1 MKRFLALIVL
11 AFGLTLS
18 ALAQNALNNNA
29 DNIVGTYFSTFN
41 GESYK
46 VKVVRLEDGTYRGQV
61 IWVEHDLDAQGN
73 KLLDI
78 KNPDKSLRNT
88 PTDRIV
94 LFSGLRYDAKKHR
107 WGGTKMYDSRH
118 GISVNMSA
126 QFTDDD
132 RLRIKGTL
140 MGVGMSIYWEKMQ

>member
-107 WGGTKMYDSRH
+107 WGDTKMYDSRH